1 MTRNHPAGLRAAHD
15 AAPFM
20 AALDDAW
27 TLLEQA
33 PEHQM
38 ALLVPSHPGRED
50 MGGLRNWIQ
59 DCVTSIHKAQAL
71 ETLTAH
77 SDERAHLQ
85 EVAARIAAVVDAFH
99 IYASML
105 ERFRNNAEPA
115 PGELP
120 SARSLT
126 ALAEDEKVLLTCR
139 AAVRKSMQQLY
150 TAL

>member
-1 MTRNHPAGLRAAHD
+1 
-15 AAPFM
+15 M

-27 TLLEQA
+27 TLLEQE
-33 PEHQM
+33 PKHEM
-38 ALLVPSHPGRED
+38 TLLVPEHPDRDG
-50 MGGLRNWIQ
+50 MSGLRNWIQ
-59 DCVTSIHKAQAL
+59 DCVRSIHKAQAL

-105 ERFRNNAEPA
+105 ERFRSDAEPA

-120 SARSLT
+120 SARPLT
-126 ALAEDEKVLLTCR
+126 ALAEDEKVLLSCR
-139 AAVRKSMQQLY
+139 AAVRKSMQQLF